1 MARVAAEDLQMLALL
16 MLIPPV
22 LQKDTLQPIDRIVK
36 VPALFCREL
45 PCAMKLLTS
54 SQMSLFLPDFHQR
67 CTSSLNVTSMTC
79 ATHWES
85 RDDAYQDD
93 SQNSSQGSAS

>member
-22 LQKDTLQPIDRIVK
+22 LQADSPSAHCPHIFK
-36 VPALFCREL
+36 VPAQFCREL

-67 CTSSLNVTSMTC
+67 CTSNLICHKHDVYDTLGV
-79 ATHWES
+79 S
-85 RDDAYQDD
+85 RHCI
-93 SQNSSQGSAS
+93 SG

>member
-22 LQKDTLQPIDRIVK
+22 LQAQALQPIVRIYSR
-36 VPALFCREL
+36 CQRREL

-67 CTSSLNVTSMTC
+67 CTSNLNVTSMACT
-79 ATHWES
+79 THWES
-85 RDDAYQDD
+85 RDIAYQDD
-93 SQNSSQGSAS
+93 SQTLSQGSAS